1 MDWGPGKERLDLHSY
16 PRLIWEPQIQ
26 VFEISSWGPKFRERA
41 QRSCASILL
50 TNLICPH
57 LLLDSLPPTSF
68 PPILCSSLPKGYVV
82 EGWAGLVK
90 ICGLETHLERTI
102 PVSPLVRPPLK

>member
-1 MDWGPGKERLDLHSY
+1 MDRGPGKERIDLHSY
-16 PRLIWEPQIQ
+16 PRLIGEPQIQQ
-26 VFEISSWGPKFRERA
+26 VFEISPWGPKFGERA
-41 QRSCASILL
+41 KRGCASILF
-50 TNLICPH
+50 TNSICPH

-68 PPILCSSLPKGYVV
+68 PPILFSSLPKSYVV

-102 PVSPLVRPPLK
+102 PISPLVHPP